1 MSAKKIGLYFVTMVI
16 LKTLLPYGQPDLA
29 LAQEEPKIEDLKTGQ
44 APLKLQ
50 VKEADTANL
59 ISVKADLE
67 SQLRQMKD
75 RRNTLKKRF
84 NELRQSLNDKKLTL
98 DDKRKEINRF
108 QKDLTKA
115 ETEKAALG
123 DIITQ
128 LPSRLRALKDELAK
142 ALDIHK
148 RTLEE
153 INQTAIS
160 IDSLQKRVD
169 EFSRSLGEEEQDR
182 EKAAELKSKVELR
195 LLGDE
200 AP

>member
-115 ETEKAALG
+115 ETEKDALG

-128 LPSRLRALKDELAK
+128 LPSRLRALEDELAK
-142 ALDIHK
+142 VLDLHK

-195 LLGDE
+195 LSGEE